1 MNCGHRCVEHNDT
14 CNKCA
19 QYIKFAE
26 TMKEK
31 GYELDANKNWVK
43 INDDDII
50 KDIF

>member
-1 MNCGHRCVEHNDT
+1 MNCGHRCIERNDT
-14 CNKCA
+14 CNKCE
-19 QYIKFAE
+19 QCIEFAK

-31 GYELDANKNWVK
+31 GYELDSNKEWVK